1 MADLRPVGE
10 PHHLLDQRFAPVVGR
25 VRLPSH
31 YQLDRPLF
39 VEQQLLEP
47 IGIAQHQ
54 RQPLVGRDR
63 RAKPTVSTF
72 GSNAVAI
79 QPSSASVAPRSS
91 HDCRNRARTSSTSI
105 DRSCERIHHR

>member
-54 RQPLVGRDR
+54 RQPLVGRDPPGEADGEHIRIECR
-63 RAKPTVSTF
+63 RDPTQFGIRCTTF
-72 GSNAVAI
+72 
-79 QPSSASVAPRSS
+79 QP
-91 HDCRNRARTSSTSI
+91 
-105 DRSCERIHHR
+105 